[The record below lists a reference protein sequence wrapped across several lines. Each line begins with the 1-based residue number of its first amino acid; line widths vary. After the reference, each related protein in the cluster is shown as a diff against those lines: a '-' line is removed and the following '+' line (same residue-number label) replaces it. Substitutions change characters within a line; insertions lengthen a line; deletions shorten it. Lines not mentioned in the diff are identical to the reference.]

1 MLLSRTIVLNP
12 RENWNRGGFREWH
25 FLRSHWST
33 PFSEGCRDRS
43 IRPIQAKK
51 EGKETGERKKE
62 EGKKRG
68 LAGVGEGA
76 SRRVNKGGNGVN
88 KKQASRKKERET
100 EEEVEIRGCVPFFL
114 LLPPPRNV
122 HRFSYIKKS
131 KLAGSPHTPTL
142 LEQTQTWAAIPFEGK
157 RVEKKRARKEKRGK

>member
-1 MLLSRTIVLNP
+1 MAFSPIPLVDPLL
-12 RENWNRGGFREWH
+12 RGGVEIVRFGRSRRRKRE
-25 FLRSHWST
+25 RKR
-33 PFSEGCRDRS
+33 EKG
-43 IRPIQAKK
+43 
-51 EGKETGERKKE
+51 KKE

-131 KLAGSPHTPTL
+131 KLAGSPHTSTL

-157 RVEKKRARKEKRGK
+157 RVEKKRARKGKRGK

>member
-33 PFSEGCRDRS
+33 PFSEGVSRS
-43 IRPIQAKK
+43 FDSADPGEER
-51 EGKETGERKKE
+51 GKGNGRERKKE

-142 LEQTQTWAAIPFEGK
+142 EQTQTWAAIPFEGK
-157 RVEKKRARKEKRGK
+157 RVEKKRARKGKRGK